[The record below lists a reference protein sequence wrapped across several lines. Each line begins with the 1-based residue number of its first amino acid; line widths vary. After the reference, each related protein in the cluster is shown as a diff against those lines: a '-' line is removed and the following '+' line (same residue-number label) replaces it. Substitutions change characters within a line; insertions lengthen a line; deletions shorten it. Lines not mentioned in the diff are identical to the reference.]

1 LEAFNFEILEIPFQL
16 QFSNS
21 LLLPLNRILHPFL
34 VSELV
39 EKKHPT
45 IITII
50 DNSFDGLDSRH
61 HFAKQDK
68 SLSIEDRGADG
79 YLFRY
84 PTGQFTANH
93 TFTSVKMWLPFE
105 RQMSIDH
112 DGFANFNGDPPLRLV
127 LWGRA
132 SVEGYC
138 YMHGALIVLD
148 GKYVLLVGQ
157 SGTGKTTLSNLACD
171 CGATLLTEEDP
182 FISCAEDEPWAYT
195 SPWPGMR
202 GPEVPFSGKLSAI
215 FYLRHAERNTVRP
228 ITLEESCH
236 NLLKHSRTF
245 NWLPQ
250 TLPPAIELFDKVAE
264 KIPSYD
270 FGFVPDFS
278 AVETIRDIIR

>member
-1 LEAFNFEILEIPFQL
+1 MEAFNLEILEIPFQL

-21 LLLPLNRILHPFL
+21 VFLPLNRRLYPFL
-34 VSELV
+34 VSELI
-39 EKKHPT
+39 ETKHPT

-50 DNSFDGLDSRH
+50 DKSFDGLNSRD
-61 HFAKQDK
+61 HFAKQEK
-68 SLSIEDRGADG
+68 SLSVEDRGADG

-105 RQMSIDH
+105 RQMSINH

-127 LWGRA
+127 MWGRA
-132 SVEGYC
+132 SIEGYC

-157 SGTGKTTLSNLACD
+157 SGVGKTTLSNLACD
-171 CGATLLTEEDP
+171 CGASLLTEEDP
-182 FISCAEDEPWAYT
+182 FISCPEDEPWAFT
-195 SPWPGMR
+195 SPWPRMR

-215 FYLRHAERNTVRP
+215 FYLRHDKQNTVRSLS
-228 ITLEESCH
+228 IKESCH
-236 NLLKHSRTF
+236 NLLQHSRTF

-250 TLPPAIELFDKVAE
+250 TLPLAIELFDKVAE

-270 FGFVPDFS
+270 FGFVPDRS
-278 AVETIRDIIR
+278 AVEMIRDII

>member
-1 LEAFNFEILEIPFQL
+1 LEAFNLEILEIPFQL

-21 LLLPLNRILHPFL
+21 LLLPVNRILHPFL

-50 DNSFDGLDSRH
+50 DKSFDGLDSSH
-61 HFAKQDK
+61 HFTKQEK
-68 SLSIEDRGADG
+68 SLSVEDRGADG

-84 PTGQFTANH
+84 PTGQFLTNH

-132 SVEGYC
+132 SIEGYC

-157 SGTGKTTLSNLACD
+157 SGAGKTTLSKLACD
-171 CGATLLTEEDP
+171 RGATLLTEEDP
-182 FISCAEDEPWAYT
+182 FISCAEDEPWAFT

-228 ITLEESCH
+228 LTIKESCH

-250 TLPPAIELFDKVAE
+250 TIPSAIELFDKVAE

-270 FGFVPDFS
+270 FGFVPDS
-278 AVETIRDIIR
+278 RAVEAIRDVI